1 MKSYLKNI
9 LALGAVSVLFSCQSE
24 MEPVGPAVDF
34 EPKVLVAKVDD
45 NVKADDEPSRTS
57 LAEGRMVRWS
67 SSDRIVAFEDEN
79 PTLSDENT
87 TVTDNGAIAS
97 FTFSQTP
104 LETNFYWALYPADT
118 TATFDGTYISTAG
131 IPVEQRAVVSS
142 FANNANLAVADAT
155 VDSDVQFKNIGALL
169 SLSFESNKTISSI
182 ILKTAEETL
191 AGSALI
197 EPETLDFA
205 VDEGSGEVTLTKVNA
220 TSGTYYFVVYPGT
233 YEGIDV
239 IFRSTDGGRA
249 AYHSSATLTIG
260 RNEVMFIRDFQIKD
274 SKWEMIPQVPGA
286 WTKVTDVS
294 ELADGDEIVITDEDA
309 AYAISTTQN
318 NNNRSAVAVTASADG
333 NTIEI
338 NDDVQIITLEA
349 SGDNWKFNV
358 GDDAYLYASS
368 GSSNQLKTASA
379 STAGN
384 NGVWAVT
391 ASSAV
396 AQGNYTRNCM
406 QYNSQS
412 TLFACYASASQT
424 DIAIYRRAAGRDAQ
438 EYTITIV
445 DHTLGTVTT
454 DPADKAYERDTVTI
468 TPIPTDDSYAMASV
482 TVLDEDDNE
491 ITVTDNSFV
500 MPSSNV
506 TITPVFSAGLKTV
519 TTVAENGSISV
530 DPGTSVAPGTEV
542 TITAVPDAGYEFVSW
557 SVTGATPASTT
568 ANPTTFTMP
577 DSDVTVTATFA
588 ISLPE
593 WELVTNFSSIESGGK
608 YIFVNVQNSTSYYM
622 NTATCNQGAG
632 TGCVALTKLPTE
644 PGFEASDNMI
654 LILTGSASSG
664 FLASNLDG
672 NQLVIGST
680 NNGLSINSNTGTSLT
695 FYTDSGVKG
704 YTLKGYDTATTP
716 VLRYI
721 GMNSTTNFRC
731 YNSVNNNVKLG
742 EYVWYHFID
751 NTVWNLKSIAVTTH
765 PTKTTYEAG
774 ENFDATGMVVTA
786 TYEDADGI
794 KDDKEVVLDNADLT
808 ISPSTNLTAGTTSVT
823 ITYEGKSTTQ
833 AITVVEWVLD
843 SIEITTPPTKTVYE
857 AGESFDATGMVVKAN
872 YIDNGGSSET
882 KSETLDNADISFS
895 PSTIAAN
902 TTSVTVSYGG
912 KSTAQAVSVV
922 DWVLDSIEITTSPTK
937 TTYVVGDSFDP
948 TGMVVT
954 AHYIDNN
961 GSSAIND
968 KEVDNSD
975 LTFTP
980 DGALALSDD
989 SITVSYTYKTVTKND
1004 TQAITVSDTAL
1015 GNAVTFNQLAS
1026 ATGCTYTVSAGGS
1039 TISSGDLVAEGAE
1052 VTLAVTAT
1060 GTGYSLDSWKV
1071 TKADDAT
1078 TSVTVTNGKFTMP
1091 GYGVKI
1097 VASFAVTDNLT
1108 RSLIGVTG
1116 NSYTNWSD
1124 KSSNSSAV
1132 YAGRT
1137 AGGNTAIQFN
1147 TYSTSQASNKRGIV
1161 SSTSGGYVKSVALS
1175 WNSNTTSGR
1184 SITVRASTSAIT
1196 LDNLSS
1202 ATSAVSIPKD
1212 DSATKDI
1219 SSGKYTYVGFQA
1231 IGGALYLD
1239 NIAITWIV
1247 ASE

>member
-1 MKSYLKNI
+1 
-9 LALGAVSVLFSCQSE
+9 

-104 LETNFYWALYPADT
+104 LETNFFWALYPADM
-118 TATFDGTYISTAG
+118 TATYDWAEIHTAG
-131 IPVEQRAVVSS
+131 IPVEQRAVAGS

-155 VDSDVQFKNIGALL
+155 VDDDVQFKNIGALL
-169 SLSFESNKTISSI
+169 SLSFTSTKKISSI
-182 ILKTAEETL
+182 ILKTTEETL
-191 AGSALI
+191 AGAVLI
-197 EPETLDFA
+197 EPETLDFV

-294 ELADGDEIVITDEDA
+294 DLADGDEIVITDEDA

-318 NNNRSAVAVTASADG
+318 TNNRSAVAVTASADG

-368 GSSNQLKTASA
+368 GSSNQLKTAPA

-396 AQGNYTRNCM
+396 AQGSNGRNDM
-406 QYNSQS
+406 RFNPNNGNPM
-412 TLFACYASASQT
+412 FACYASTSTMSA
-424 DIAIYRRAAGRDAQ
+424 IAFYKRIPGRDAQ
-438 EYTITIV
+438 EYTIAIV

-454 DPADKAYERDTVTI
+454 DPADKAYETQTVTI
-468 TPIPTDDSYAMASV
+468 TPVPADESYAMASV
-482 TVLDEDDNE
+482 TVVDDEDNE
-491 ITVTDNSFV
+491 ITVTDNTFV
-500 MPSSNV
+500 MPSGNV

-530 DPGTSVAPGTEV
+530 EPGPAVAPGTEV
-542 TITAVPDAGYEFVSW
+542 TITADPDTGYEFVSW

-568 ANPTTFTMP
+568 ENPTTFTMP
-577 DSDVTVTATFA
+577 DDDVTVTATFA
-588 ISLPE
+588 KLPT
-593 WELVTNFSSIESGGK
+593 WVKTDLADIAAGDTLVIVDLTTSKAMTNANGTSNPPSASLVTLASEKTELGTAPAAELRWVLEKPSAGNYRFRRPGTSDYLYCTDTNNGVKVGSNPNNTFSYVVSDTPA
-608 YIFVNVQNSTSYYM
+608 NSTEYYLQ
-622 NTATCNQGAG
+622 NTATSRFIGVYN
-632 TGCVALTKLPTE
+632 
-644 PGFEASDNMI
+644 
-654 LILTGSASSG
+654 SADWRSYG
-664 FLASNLDG
+664 
-672 NQLVIGST
+672 
-680 NNGLSINSNTGTSLT
+680 
-695 FYTDSGVKG
+695 
-704 YTLKGYDTATTP
+704 
-716 VLRYI
+716 
-721 GMNSTTNFRC
+721 
-731 YNSVNNNVKLG
+731 SVNNNIKATVTAF
-742 EYVWYHFID
+742 FIEED
-751 NTVWNLKSIAVTTH
+751 NTVWNLKGIAVTTR

-786 TYEDADGI
+786 TYEDEAGVKAD
-794 KDDKEVVLDNADLT
+794 KQVVLDNADLT
-808 ISPSTNLTAGTTSVT
+808 ITPSTSLTAGTTSVT
-823 ITYEGKSTTQ
+823 ISYEGESTTQ

-843 SIEITTPPTKTVYE
+843 NIEITTPPTKTVYE

-1116 NSYTNWSD
+1116 TGYTNWSD
-1124 KSSNSSAV
+1124 KTSNSSAV

-1147 TYSTSQASNKRGIV
+1147 TYSASNKRGIV
-1161 SSTSGGYVKSVALS
+1161 SFTSGGYVKSVALS